1 MERDNKDNKRDNKDD
16 KRFIAFYGKGGIG
29 KTIVSTNL
37 AAVLAKRGHKS
48 ALFGCSPKA
57 NVAEVYNAYGIEPP
71 IPFLDLYRT
80 EGVSKDNIKKCY
92 ITTPSS
98 VAIFECGGPE
108 PGVGCAGKGVGLAL
122 EEFKKYGDVIEELNE
137 AEFMIYDVIGDV
149 VCGGFATPMR
159 QSDHVEVYM
168 VSSGELMSLY
178 ACNNIIKAVTAL
190 KELGVSLGGIIAN
203 YRGVP
208 KEDEIVDEFAKMT
221 KVPILAKIPRDP
233 ESFRKADLK
242 GLTIVEAFPDSNI
255 TEIFNELGEKIEK
268 GVEKFE
274 PVPIEHYDDLF
285 EMYLSFQKSLMT
297 KKEMERELA
306 EAYKG
311 MIPSSPVKRD
321 EPKRIAI
328 YGTGGIGKSTVSSNV
343 SAALILEGEVV
354 YQIGCDP
361 KRDSIATLCGE
372 LKPTILESYRE
383 YQAKRKRIAKEFMDQ
398 HTYKGVDYAGRLY
411 GSECGG
417 PAPGRGCAGRGVGLA
432 LELMEKF
439 KHYKDFNPSFI
450 IYDVLGDTVCGG
462 FATPLEFAPQTYV
475 VTSGELAPMEQA
487 MKIIQSVMGALK
499 QNPNLNT
506 GIGGVISN
514 MRDVPHEREIVE
526 EVFGTIG
533 IPVIH
538 HIPRDRM
545 VQEAENLK
553 RTVVQVFSESNQA
566 KEFRELARRILE
578 NKTQIKKL
586 EKPILN
592 SKEIKKIIGKYS

>member
-1 MERDNKDNKRDNKDD
+1 MEGNKRNNR
-16 KRFIAFYGKGGIG
+16 RFIAFYGKGGIG

-37 AAVLAKRGHKS
+37 AATLAKRGHQPI
-48 ALFGCSPKA
+48 LFGCSPKA
-57 NVAEVYNAYGIEPP
+57 NVAEVYAAYGIEPP
-71 IPFLDLYRT
+71 IPFLELYRT
-80 EGVSKDNIKKCY
+80 EGVSKDNIKRSY
-92 ITTPSS
+92 IKTPSS

-108 PGVGCAGKGVGLAL
+108 PGIGCAGKGIGLAL
-122 EEFKKYGDVIEELNE
+122 DEFTKYGDTLEEMSK
-137 AEFMIYDVIGDV
+137 ADFMIYDVIGDV

-159 QSDHVEVYM
+159 QSDHVEVYV

-178 ACNNIIKAVTAL
+178 ACNNIIKAVNAL
-190 KELGVSLGGIIAN
+190 QELGVRLGGLVAN

-208 KEDEIVDEFAKMT
+208 KEDEIVEEFARRT

-233 ESFRKADLK
+233 ESFRKADHK
-242 GLTIVEAFPDSNI
+242 GLTIVETFPDSNI
-255 TEIFNELGEKIEK
+255 TVIFNELGKKIEK

-297 KKEMERELA
+297 KEEMETELA
-306 EAYKG
+306 KAYKT
-311 MIPSSPVKRD
+311 MIPSNPVERGD
-321 EPKRIAI
+321 PMRISI
-328 YGTGGIGKSTVSSNV
+328 YGTGGIGKSTTSSNV

-372 LKPTILESYRE
+372 LKPTILESYSE
-383 YQAKRKRIAKEFMDQ
+383 YQAKRKRVGKEFMDQ
-398 HTYKGVDYAGRLY
+398 HTYQGVDYAGRLY

-417 PAPGRGCAGRGVGLA
+417 PSPGRGCAGRGVGLA
-432 LELMEKF
+432 LDLMEKF
-439 KHYKDFNPSFI
+439 KHYKEFNPTFI
-450 IYDVLGDTVCGG
+450 LYDVLGDTVCGG

-506 GIGGVISN
+506 GIAGVIDN
-514 MRDVPHEREIVE
+514 MRGVPHEKEIVE
-526 EVFGTIG
+526 EVFGIIG
-533 IPVIH
+533 VPVIH
-538 HIPRDRM
+538 HIPRDRL

-553 RTVVQVFSESNQA
+553 RTVVQVFPESDQS
-566 KEFRELARRILE
+566 KKYRELGRNILE
-578 NKTQIKKL
+578 NKTQLKKL
-586 EKPILN
+586 KNPILH
-592 SKEIKKIIGKYS
+592 SKEIKKIIGKYN

>member
-1 MERDNKDNKRDNKDD
+1 MERNNKNNR
-16 KRFIAFYGKGGIG
+16 RFMAFYGKGGIG

-37 AAVLAKRGHKS
+37 AATLAKRGHQPI
-48 ALFGCSPKA
+48 LFGCSPKA
-57 NVAEVYNAYGIEPP
+57 NVAEVYAAYGIEPP
-71 IPFLDLYRT
+71 IPFLELYRT
-80 EGVSKDNIKKCY
+80 EGVSKDNIKRSY

-108 PGVGCAGKGVGLAL
+108 PGIGCAGKGIGLAL
-122 EEFKKYGDVIEELNE
+122 DEFNKYGDTLEEMSK
-137 AEFMIYDVIGDV
+137 ADFMIYDVIGDV

-159 QSDHVEVYM
+159 QSDHTEVYI

-178 ACNNIIKAVTAL
+178 ACNNIIRAVNAL
-190 KELGVSLGGIIAN
+190 QELGVWLGGLVAN

-208 KEDEIVDEFAKMT
+208 KEDEIVEEFARRT

-233 ESFRKADLK
+233 ESFRKADHK
-242 GLTIVEAFPDSNI
+242 GLTVVETFPDSNI
-255 TEIFNELGEKIEK
+255 TAIFNELGKKIEK

-285 EMYLSFQKSLMT
+285 EMYLSFQKSLM
-297 KKEMERELA
+297 KKEEKETELA
-306 EAYKG
+306 ETYKK
-311 MIPSSPVKRD
+311 MIPSDPVKRN
-321 EPKRIAI
+321 EPMRISI
-328 YGTGGIGKSTVSSNV
+328 YGTGGIGKSTTSSNV

-372 LKPTILESYRE
+372 LKPTILESYSE

-417 PAPGRGCAGRGVGLA
+417 PSPGRGCAGRGVGLA
-432 LELMEKF
+432 LDLMEKF
-439 KHYKDFNPSFI
+439 KHYKEFNPTFI

-506 GIGGVISN
+506 GMAGVINN
-514 MRDVPHEREIVE
+514 MRGVPHEKEIVE

-545 VQEAENLK
+545 VQESENLK
-553 RTVVQVFSESNQA
+553 RTVVQVFPESNQA
-566 KEFRELARRILE
+566 KEFRELARKILE
-578 NKTQIKKL
+578 NKTQLKKL
-586 EKPILN
+586 KKPILN
-592 SKEIKKIIGKYS
+592 GKEIKKIIGEV

>member
-1 MERDNKDNKRDNKDD
+1 MEKDIKDKR
-16 KRFIAFYGKGGIG
+16 RFIAFYGKGGIG

-37 AAVLAKRGHKS
+37 AATLAKRGHKS

-71 IPFLDLYRT
+71 VPFLDLYRT
-80 EGVSKDNIKKCY
+80 EGVSKDNIKRAY

-108 PGVGCAGKGVGLAL
+108 PGIGCAGKGVGLAL
-122 EEFKKYGDVIEELNE
+122 EGFKKYEDVIEELNE
-137 AEFMIYDVIGDV
+137 AKFMMYDVIGDV

-168 VSSGELMSLY
+168 VSSGEFMSLY
-178 ACNNIIKAVTAL
+178 ACNNIIRAVTAL

-208 KEDEIVDEFAKMT
+208 KEDEIIEAFAKMT
-221 KVPILAKIPRDP
+221 KVPILARIPRDP
-233 ESFRKADLK
+233 ESFSKADHE

-255 TEIFNELGEKIEK
+255 AKIFNELGERIEK
-268 GVEKFE
+268 GVEKYE
-274 PVPIEHYDDLF
+274 PVPIENYNDLF
-285 EMYLSFQKSLMT
+285 EMYLSIQKTLMT
-297 KKEMERELA
+297 REEMKTELGK
-306 EAYKG
+306 AYMG

-321 EPKRIAI
+321 EPMRISI
-328 YGTGGIGKSTVSSNV
+328 YGTGGIGKSTTSSNV

-372 LKPTILESYRE
+372 LKPTILESYSE
-383 YQAKRKRIAKEFMDQ
+383 YQAKRKRVAKEFMDER
-398 HTYKGVDYAGRLY
+398 TYPGVDYAGRLF

-417 PAPGRGCAGRGVGLA
+417 PSPGRGCAGRGVGLA

-439 KHYKDFNPSFI
+439 KHYQEFNPTFI
-450 IYDVLGDTVCGG
+450 TYDVLGDTVCGG
-462 FATPLEFAPQTYV
+462 FAAPLAFAPQTYV

-499 QNPNLNT
+499 QNPNLQT
-506 GIGGVISN
+506 GIAGVIAN
-514 MRDVPHEREIVE
+514 MRGVPHEQEIVDD
-526 EVFGTIG
+526 VFGAIG
-533 IPVIH
+533 VPVIH

-553 RTVVQVFSESNQA
+553 RTVVQVFPESNQA
-566 KEFRELARRILE
+566 REFRELAKKILE
-578 NKTQIKKL
+578 NKTQIKELKR
-586 EKPILN
+586 PILN
-592 SKEIKKIIGKYS
+592 SKEIKKIIGKYK